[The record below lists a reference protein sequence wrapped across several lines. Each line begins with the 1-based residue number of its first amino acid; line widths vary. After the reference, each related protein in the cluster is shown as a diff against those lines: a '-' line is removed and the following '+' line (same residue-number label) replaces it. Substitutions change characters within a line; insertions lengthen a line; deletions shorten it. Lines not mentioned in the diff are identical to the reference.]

1 MRRAGGAPLRVA
13 ALQGAAALWLSWL
26 HTDEVHPIWPTLHTM
41 VWTDVAFRTLT
52 AFMSN
57 EENALNN
64 PLIEEALV
72 KGHLATQVL
81 AIRRLVEDSSKDRIS
96 LRTLLKDL
104 RRHRNLFTREN
115 YVCCDGTP
123 YDYQVLRK
131 ARFVENAGTPG
142 KGAPRGGPQDDT
154 LSEALHIQFDK
165 LIGIDDP
172 TKRSREDC
180 LFAFILST
188 QTCQPPS
195 RMRAGWT
202 RRRPRWPKR
211 AVSIPQSRSNG

>member
-72 KGHLATQVL
+72 KGHLATQD
-81 AIRRLVEDSSKDRIS
+81 RLRSCASS
-96 LRTLLKDL
+96 
-104 RRHRNLFTREN
+104 
-115 YVCCDGTP
+115 
-123 YDYQVLRK
+123 
-131 ARFVENAGTPG
+131 
-142 KGAPRGGPQDDT
+142 
-154 LSEALHIQFDK
+154 
-165 LIGIDDP
+165 
-172 TKRSREDC
+172 RST
-180 LFAFILST
+180 S
-188 QTCQPPS
+188 
-195 RMRAGWT
+195 
-202 RRRPRWPKR
+202 RRPL
-211 AVSIPQSRSNG
+211 Q

>member
-26 HTDEVHPIWPTLHTM
+26 YTDELHPIWPTLDTM
-41 VWTDVAFRTLT
+41 VWTDVAFRILT

-72 KGHLATQVL
+72 EGHLATQVL

-96 LRTLLKDL
+96 LRALLKDL

-115 YVCCDGTP
+115 YVRCDGTP
-123 YDYQVLRK
+123 YEWMKEHTPNLPAVFDGVRK
-131 ARFVENAGTPG
+131 AGLPE
-142 KGAPRGGPQDDT
+142 
-154 LSEALHIQFDK
+154 E
-165 LIGIDDP
+165 
-172 TKRSREDC
+172 
-180 LFAFILST
+180 
-188 QTCQPPS
+188 
-195 RMRAGWT
+195 
-202 RRRPRWPKR
+202 
-211 AVSIPQSRSNG
+211 

>member
-1 MRRAGGAPLRVA
+1 MPDDGYMYDVEQSDVPAERRSALRRFRERRR
-13 ALQGAAALWLSWL
+13 LWLSWL
-26 HTDEVHPIWPTLHTM
+26 HTDEVHTIWPTLHTM
-41 VWTDVAFRTLT
+41 MWTDVAFRTLT

-142 KGAPRGGPQDDT
+142 KRAPRGGLRT
-154 LSEALHIQFDK
+154 
-165 LIGIDDP
+165 
-172 TKRSREDC
+172 T
-180 LFAFILST
+180 
-188 QTCQPPS
+188 PS
-195 RMRAGWT
+195 RRHCT
-202 RRRPRWPKR
+202 F
-211 AVSIPQSRSNG
+211 SSTSS

>member
-1 MRRAGGAPLRVA
+1 MPDDGYMYDVEQSGVPAERRSALRRFRERRR
-13 ALQGAAALWLSWL
+13 LWLSWL
-26 HTDEVHPIWPTLHTM
+26 HTDEVHTIWPTLHTM
-41 VWTDVAFRTLT
+41 MWTDVAFRTLT

-72 KGHLATQVL
+72 KGHPATQVL

-142 KGAPRGGPQDDT
+142 KGAPRGGLRT
-154 LSEALHIQFDK
+154 
-165 LIGIDDP
+165 
-172 TKRSREDC
+172 T
-180 LFAFILST
+180 
-188 QTCQPPS
+188 PS
-195 RMRAGWT
+195 RRHCT
-202 RRRPRWPKR
+202 F
-211 AVSIPQSRSNG
+211 SSTSS